1 MPNDLSEFSDAE
13 EFYRYITE
21 HSSSIR
27 IVDDIINV
35 KDQEQFLRLARKIK
49 PNKVSNMEALR
60 MADRLF
66 ETDVTIPEAKKILV
80 ILALRSNIE
89 AFRVIEK
96 YKEVAPPKLQDFAR
110 FSFYISRTL
119 VEGDLSDN
127 PPSLISTGL
136 GGKNNK
142 LRMFIAIFPSF
153 EGTFSENQARIIR
166 MEWEETCKNY
176 QIETEKLHFLFEYTS
191 LRILVPLNIDLT
203 DVIKEFINECNKYGN
218 FIFEGFFA
226 TNVTLPTHR
235 EILTAIEKVKN
246 QHS

>member
-1 MPNDLSEFSDAE
+1 MPNEPSEFSDAE
-13 EFYRYITE
+13 EFYHYITE
-21 HSSSIR
+21 HSSNIR

-35 KDQEQFLRLARKIK
+35 KDQEQFLRLARKLK
-49 PNKVSNMEALR
+49 PNKVGDEHALK
-60 MADRLF
+60 MAARLF
-66 ETDVTIPEAKKILV
+66 ESDLTIAEGKKILV

-110 FSFYISRTL
+110 FAYYISRTL
-119 VEGDLSDN
+119 IEGELSDN

-136 GGKNNK
+136 GGKDNK

-176 QIETEKLHFLFEYTS
+176 QIETEKLRFLFEYTS
-191 LRILVPLNIDLT
+191 LRILVPLNIDLSA
-203 DVIKEFINECNKYGN
+203 VVKEFIAECNKYGN
-218 FIFEGFFA
+218 FVYEGFLA
-226 TNVTLPTHR
+226 TNVDIPSHR
-235 EILTAIEKVKN
+235 EILSAIERIKN
-246 QHS
+246 HPY

>member
-153 EGTFSENQARIIR
+153 EVLSVKIKPELSEWNGKKLQ
-166 MEWEETCKNY
+166 KLP
-176 QIETEKLHFLFEYTS
+176 IETEKLHFLFEYTS